1 MSAIETEAF
10 YLLHDSSFEAERASS
25 WLQEAPVSLVPFADR
40 DTIAAD
46 SRVLLWLGD
55 EQIRDLAALALER
68 QWLIGLLPHPDARQA
83 CVALGVKGDPALLLE
98 HYQTVEP
105 IGADAL
111 TCNGELVFSSVVIG
125 SVLSLRPYDINRP
138 QTSWSLLRGALK
150 GLGQLSL
157 GSYKL
162 TTAKEQVINLAALGM
177 VGVAHTQSSLVGR
190 RFDDNLSIADG
201 RVSLLAI
208 APRSILAYLWF
219 MLRLILPGKIS
230 LSALPGSLALVQSQS
245 LHLEAQNGFEYL
257 LDGKPVHAAQ
267 LELVVQ
273 TERLC
278 LLPGPALEPRED
290 ATASSKETLRL
301 NHVPVD
307 SAARAMTGKHL
318 PLFNHASEEEYRELF
333 VSLRDNA
340 TPSSSF
346 QVLMVLSVML
356 ALAGMYANSA
366 PVIIGAMILAPLM
379 APIVSLAMGL
389 ARSEPNLIKGS
400 VQTLVIGI
408 AWGLGCAVLLA
419 WLMPFDIATDEMK
432 SRMSPTLLDLLI
444 AVISGIAGA
453 YAHAKDEIAKSLAGV
468 AIAVALVPPLSV
480 AGIGLGWGDW
490 HMARGALLL
499 LTTNLVGISLAASAT
514 FLVLGFAPFTRAR
527 RGLGVSLMIAA
538 IVSVPLYIAYDH
550 LIERSRLQ
558 ERVPAGEFRLLD
570 QNVHVGEV
578 TVTLAEPVLVSV
590 VVSSA
595 ERLENTHLDELKRM
609 IGDELDREI
618 LLDAQL
624 NIRR

>member
-1 MSAIETEAF
+1 MSTAEDQLT
-10 YLLHDSSFEAERASS
+10 YLLHDSSFEADRASS
-25 WLQEAPVSLVPFADR
+25 WLEGAVIELLPFAER
-40 DTIAAD
+40 ESIAAE

-55 EQIRDLAALALER
+55 EQIRDLADLALQR
-68 QWLIGLLPHPDARQA
+68 QWKIALLPHPEARQA
-83 CVALGVKGDPALLLE
+83 CAALGVKGDPAQLLE
-98 HYQTVEP
+98 HYRSVEP

-138 QTSWSLLRGALK
+138 QTTWSLLRGALK

-157 GSYKL
+157 GSYTL
-162 TTAKEQVINLAALGM
+162 TTAKDQVINLAALGM
-177 VGVAHTQSSLVGR
+177 VGVAHTQSSLVGK
-190 RFDDNLSIADG
+190 RFDENLSIADG

-208 APRSILAYLWF
+208 APRSIFAYLWF
-219 MLRLILPGKIS
+219 MLRLVLPGKIS
-230 LSALPGSLALVQSQS
+230 LSALPGSLALVQSQR
-245 LHLEAQNGFEYL
+245 LHLQAQNGFEYL
-257 LDGKPVHAAQ
+257 LDGKPVHAPEVELAVQAQ
-267 LELVVQ
+267 
-273 TERLC
+273 RLC
-278 LLPGPALEPRED
+278 LLPGPALQPRED
-290 ATASSKETLRL
+290 ASNSSKETLRL

-307 SAARAMTGKHL
+307 DAARAMAGKHL
-318 PLFNHASEEEYRELF
+318 PLFNHASEDEYRELF

-389 ARSEPNLIKGS
+389 ARSEPNLIRGS
-400 VQTLVIGI
+400 VKTLAIGT

-419 WLMPFDIATDEMK
+419 WLMPFDVATDEMK
-432 SRMSPTLLDLLI
+432 SRMSPNLLDLFI

-468 AIAVALVPPLSV
+468 AIAVALVPPLAV

-490 HMARGALLL
+490 QMARGALLL

-527 RGLGVSLMIAA
+527 RGLGISLLVVSI
-538 IVSVPLYIAYDH
+538 ISIPLYVAYDH
-550 LIERSRLQ
+550 LVERSRLQ
-558 ERVPAGEFRLLD
+558 ERVPAGEFQLLD
-570 QNVHVGEV
+570 QQVHVGRIS
-578 TVTLAEPVLVSV
+578 VTLDQPPLVSV
-590 VVSSA
+590 VISSA
-595 ERLENTHLDELKRM
+595 ERLENAHLDELKRM
-609 IGDELDREI
+609 ISAQVGQEIELE
-618 LLDAQL
+618 AQL

>member
-1 MSAIETEAF
+1 MI
-10 YLLHDSSFEAERASS
+10 
-25 WLQEAPVSLVPFADR
+25 
-40 DTIAAD
+40 
-46 SRVLLWLGD
+46 
-55 EQIRDLAALALER
+55 
-68 QWLIGLLPHPDARQA
+68 
-83 CVALGVKGDPALLLE
+83 
-98 HYQTVEP
+98 
-105 IGADAL
+105 
-111 TCNGELVFSSVVIG
+111 
-125 SVLSLRPYDINRP
+125 
-138 QTSWSLLRGALK
+138 
-150 GLGQLSL
+150 
-157 GSYKL
+157 
-162 TTAKEQVINLAALGM
+162 
-177 VGVAHTQSSLVGR
+177 
-190 RFDDNLSIADG
+190 
-201 RVSLLAI
+201 
-208 APRSILAYLWF
+208 
-219 MLRLILPGKIS
+219 
-230 LSALPGSLALVQSQS
+230 
-245 LHLEAQNGFEYL
+245 
-257 LDGKPVHAAQ
+257 
-267 LELVVQ
+267 
-273 TERLC
+273 
-278 LLPGPALEPRED
+278 
-290 ATASSKETLRL
+290 
-301 NHVPVD
+301 
-307 SAARAMTGKHL
+307 GKHL
-318 PLFNHASEEEYRELF
+318 PLFNHASEDEYRELF

-389 ARSEPNLIKGS
+389 ARSEPNLIRGS
-400 VQTLVIGI
+400 VKTLAVGT

-432 SRMSPTLLDLLI
+432 SRMSPNLLDLFI
-444 AVISGIAGA
+444 AVISGVAGA

-490 HMARGALLL
+490 DMARGALLL

-514 FLVLGFAPFTRAR
+514 FLVLGFAPFTRAS
-527 RGLGVSLMIAA
+527 RGLAVSLMIAA

-558 ERVPAGEFRLLD
+558 ERVPAGEFQLLD
-570 QNVHVGEV
+570 QTVQVGEV
-578 TVTLAEPVLVSV
+578 TVTLANPLLVSV

-609 IGDELDREI
+609 IGEQLDREI

>member
-1 MSAIETEAF
+1 MSTAEVTET
-10 YLLHDSSFEAERASS
+10 YLLHDSSFEAERAAP
-25 WLQEAPVSLVPFADR
+25 WLDGASLTLIPFAER
-40 DTIAAD
+40 EQIAAD

-55 EQIRDLAALALER
+55 EQIRDLAELALER
-68 QWLIGLLPHPDARQA
+68 QWLIGLLAHPEARQA
-83 CVALGVKGDPALLLE
+83 CTALGVKGDPAQLVE
-98 HYQTVEP
+98 YYQSADA

-138 QTSWSLLRGALK
+138 QTIWSLLSGALK

-162 TTAKEQVINLAALGM
+162 TTAKEQVINMGALGM
-177 VGVAHTQSSLVGR
+177 VGVAHTQSSLVGK
-190 RFDDNLSIADG
+190 RFDENLSIADG

-219 MLRLILPGKIS
+219 LLRLVLPGRIS
-230 LSALPGSLALVQSQS
+230 LSRLPGSLALVQSER
-245 LHLEAQNGFEYL
+245 LHLEAHNGFEYL
-257 LDGKPVHAAQ
+257 LDGKPVHAPQ
-267 LELVVQ
+267 LELSVQ
-273 TERLC
+273 PQRLR
-278 LLPGPALEPRED
+278 LLPGPALKPREEVD
-290 ATASSKETLRL
+290 ASNRETLRL

-307 SAARAMTGKHL
+307 DAAQAMRGKHL
-318 PLFNHASEEEYRELF
+318 PLFNHATEDEYRELF
-333 VSLRDNA
+333 ISLRDNA

-379 APIVSLAMGL
+379 SPIVSLAMGL
-389 ARSEPNLIKGS
+389 ARSEPNLIRSS
-400 VQTLVIGI
+400 VKTVAVGI

-419 WLMPFDIATDEMK
+419 WLMPFDVATDEMK
-432 SRMSPTLLDLLI
+432 SRMSPNLLDLFI
-444 AVISGIAGA
+444 AVISGVAGA

-514 FLVLGFAPFTRAR
+514 FLVMGFAPFTRAK
-527 RGLGVSLMIAA
+527 RGLGFSLAVVA
-538 IVSVPLYIAYDH
+538 IISIPLYIAYDH
-550 LIERSRLQ
+550 LVERNQLQ
-558 ERVPAGEFRLLD
+558 EQVPSGSFLLLD
-570 QNVHVGEV
+570 QEVHVGKV
-578 TVTLAEPVLVSV
+578 NVNLAEPPLVSV
-590 VVSSA
+590 VISSA
-595 ERLENTHLDELKRM
+595 ERLENEHLDELKRM
-609 IGDELDREI
+609 IRERVGRDI
-618 LLDAQL
+618 QLEAQL

>member
-1 MSAIETEAF
+1 
-10 YLLHDSSFEAERASS
+10 
-25 WLQEAPVSLVPFADR
+25 
-40 DTIAAD
+40 
-46 SRVLLWLGD
+46 
-55 EQIRDLAALALER
+55 
-68 QWLIGLLPHPDARQA
+68 
-83 CVALGVKGDPALLLE
+83 
-98 HYQTVEP
+98 
-105 IGADAL
+105 
-111 TCNGELVFSSVVIG
+111 
-125 SVLSLRPYDINRP
+125 
-138 QTSWSLLRGALK
+138 
-150 GLGQLSL
+150 
-157 GSYKL
+157 
-162 TTAKEQVINLAALGM
+162 
-177 VGVAHTQSSLVGR
+177 
-190 RFDDNLSIADG
+190 
-201 RVSLLAI
+201 LLAI
-208 APRSILAYLWF
+208 APRSIIAYLWF
-219 MLRLILPGKIS
+219 MLHLIMPGRIS
-230 LSALPGSLALVQSQS
+230 LSALPGSLALVQSQR
-245 LHLEAQNGFEYL
+245 LHLEAQSGFEYL
-257 LDGKPVHAAQ
+257 LDGKPVHAAE

-273 TERLC
+273 PERLC
-278 LLPGPALEPRED
+278 LLPGPALVTRED
-290 ATASSKETLRL
+290 ASVSNKETLRL

-307 SAARAMTGKHL
+307 SAARALIGKHL
-318 PLFNHASEEEYRELF
+318 PLFNHASEDEYRELF

-389 ARSEPNLIKGS
+389 ARSEPNLIRGS
-400 VQTLVIGI
+400 VKTLAVGT

-432 SRMSPTLLDLLI
+432 SRMSPNLLDLFI
-444 AVISGIAGA
+444 AVISGVAGA

-490 HMARGALLL
+490 DMARGALLL

-514 FLVLGFAPFTRAR
+514 FLVLGFAPFTRAS
-527 RGLGVSLMIAA
+527 RGLAVSLMIAA

-558 ERVPAGEFRLLD
+558 ERVPAGEFQLLD
-570 QNVHVGEV
+570 QKVQVGEV
-578 TVTLAEPVLVSV
+578 TVTLANPLLVSV

-609 IGDELDREI
+609 IGEQLDREI